1 MCRDLAEAGGFDA
14 RHRQNQHRAKPR
26 ASWGQQQGPCQAF
39 PCDFP
44 LREGMPP
51 GATSIPTISLFSMTS
66 TLSAIRRA
74 IGSIRLA
81 ATPPQLR
88 PCPSTPAAAPTWE
101 DLLGRR

>member
-1 MCRDLAEAGGFDA
+1 MDLAEAGEFEFAIA
-14 RHRQNQHRAKPR
+14 RPSTVPR
-26 ASWGQQQGPCQAF
+26 PE
-39 PCDFP
+39 
-44 LREGMPP
+44 LP
-51 GATSIPTISLFSMTS
+51 GASNKVHARRSCVIPPCGKERHPVRDPYRPSVFSMTS